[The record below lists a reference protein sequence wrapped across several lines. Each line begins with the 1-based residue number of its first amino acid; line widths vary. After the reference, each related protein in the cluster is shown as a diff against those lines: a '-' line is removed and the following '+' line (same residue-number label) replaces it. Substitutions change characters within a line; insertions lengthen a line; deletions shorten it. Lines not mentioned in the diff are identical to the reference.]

1 MQYSTPTDGFRLAFE
16 QLVPE
21 MLAQRLLVDL
31 ELLGAVSLSEAE
43 SRSVLD
49 ERALVCPIPKS
60 AAPQVAIVA
69 LQFGE
74 IHIPPF
80 MAWPR
85 CDKARCHYGL
95 QLRWNDALTALVV
108 GSFKCVF

>member
-21 MLAQRLLVDL
+21 MLAQHLLVDL

-49 ERALVCPIPKS
+49 ERALVCGRHIFGWYFPFR
-60 AAPQVAIVA
+60 VA
-69 LQFGE
+69 
-74 IHIPPF
+74 
-80 MAWPR
+80 
-85 CDKARCHYGL
+85 
-95 QLRWNDALTALVV
+95 QLRDARAGGGKMRPITARVQRAP
-108 GSFKCVF
+108 GISSRISA